1 MKVSEKW
8 LREWIDTPLPLD
20 TIADKLTM
28 SGCEVE
34 ARAAV
39 ATAFTG
45 IVVGHVLEREKHP
58 DADKLSVCK
67 VDNGQGETLQ
77 IVCGAQ
83 NVRAGIKV
91 PLALIGA
98 VLPMPDGNP
107 LKIKKGKL
115 RGVESFGMLCSSTEL
130 GMSDKS
136 DGLLELPQDA
146 PVGADIRDYLKLD
159 DEVIEL
165 AITANRGDCM
175 SMIGVARETALLL
188 DVPLTPPDIAPV
200 AAQHNATFPVEVQAT
215 DACPRYAGRIIRNVN
230 PQAATP
236 VWMQEKLRRAGIRS
250 ISALVDVTNYVLLE
264 LGQPMHAFDLDKLTD
279 LLHPFIVEEDGILN
293 CERGITVRYAKDG
306 EVLSLLDGQEVILR
320 SDTLVIA
327 RYTVPV
333 AMAGIMGG
341 EPTSVTD
348 STCNLFLESAHFR
361 PAKIMGK
368 ARSYGL
374 QTDSSARFER
384 GVDPAMPLQAM
395 ERATQLI
402 LDICGGEAGTV
413 VDTLADAGVLQRKA
427 ILLRPQRIQRV
438 LGVVMDDAT
447 VEGVLARL
455 HCEVSKTDAGW
466 QVQAPLARFDLAIEE
481 DLIEELARVRGYDSI
496 PAELRPRAPRIT
508 QPSEKSVGQGK
519 LRNLLVARGYQ
530 EAVTFSF
537 VDPKM
542 EQTLAPAADAIA
554 LANPIS
560 ADLGVMR
567 STLWSGLLRSVGY
580 NLNRQQNRVRL
591 FELGPSF
598 HQDEAGQP
606 QQRTMLAGVIT
617 GNLYPEQWGQVNRP
631 VDFYDLKGDVEALLE
646 QVTGTQFHFAPVAHA
661 ALHPGQ
667 SAQIMT
673 QTDVVGWM
681 GMLHP
686 KLEERLGLN
695 QPVYLFELDMA
706 ALAQRELPKYQAVS
720 RFPAIRRD
728 LALLVREDVL
738 SVGLENALKK
748 AAIPQLVSY
757 YLFDVYA
764 GKGIPEGQKS
774 VALSLILQ
782 DFSRTLE
789 DAEINRIVDAIIA
802 SLQEEVGAVLR

>member
-8 LREWIDTPLPLD
+8 LREWIDTPQTLD
-20 TIADKLTM
+20 AIADKLTM

-34 ARAAV
+34 ARDAV
-39 ATAFTG
+39 ATAFTS
-45 IVVGHVLEREKHP
+45 IVVGHVVEREKHP

-67 VDNGQGETLQ
+67 VDNGRGEILQ
-77 IVCGAQ
+77 IVCGAS

-98 VLPMPDGNP
+98 VLPLPDGTD

-136 DGLLELPQDA
+136 DGLLELPDDA
-146 PVGADIRDYLKLD
+146 PVGVDIREYLQLD

-175 SMIGVARETALLL
+175 SMIGVARETALVM
-188 DVPLTPPDIAPV
+188 DVPLTVSEIPAQT
-200 AAQHNATFPVEVQAT
+200 AQHTDTFPVDLPAT
-215 DACPRYAGRIIRNVN
+215 DACPRYVGRIIRNIN

-236 VWMQEKLRRAGIRS
+236 IWMQEKLRRAGVRS
-250 ISALVDVTNYVLLE
+250 ISATVDVTNYVLLE
-264 LGQPMHAFDLDKLTD
+264 LGQPMHAFDLDTLQGG
-279 LLHPFIVEEDGILN
+279 IV
-293 CERGITVRYAKDG
+293 VRYANAG
-306 EVLSLLDGQEVILR
+306 ETLKMLDGQTATLR

-327 RYTVPV
+327 DADKAV

-341 EPTSVTD
+341 EPTSVTAA
-348 STCNLFLESAHFR
+348 TRHVFLESAHFR

-384 GVDPAMPLQAM
+384 GVDPDMPVKAM

-402 LDICGGEAGTV
+402 VSICGGEVGTL
-413 VDTLADAGVLQRKA
+413 VDTLADAGVLQRQA
-427 ILLRPQRIQRV
+427 ILLRPERIRRV
-438 LGVVMDDAT
+438 LGVTMDAAT

-455 HCEVSKTDAGW
+455 NCTFTSSDAGW
-466 QVQAPLARFDLAIEE
+466 QVQAPLARFDLNIEE

-496 PAELRPRAPRIT
+496 PAAVRPRAPRIT
-508 QPSEKSVGQGK
+508 QPSETAVKRES
-519 LRNLLVARGYQ
+519 LRHTLVARGYQ

-542 EQTLAPAADAIA
+542 EQILAPATDSLA

-567 STLWSGLLRSVGY
+567 STLWSGLLRAVTY
-580 NLNRQQNRVRL
+580 NVNRQQHRVRL
-591 FELGPSF
+591 FEIGPAFS
-598 HQDEAGQP
+598 QGEDGKP
-606 QQRTMLAGVIT
+606 QQQTMLSGVLT

-646 QVTGTQFHFAPVAHA
+646 QVTGTRFHVAPVAHA

-673 QTDVVGWM
+673 DIAVVGWM

-686 KLEERLGLN
+686 TIEAQLGLE
-695 QPVYLFELDMA
+695 QPVYVFELDMQ
-706 ALAQRELPKYQAVS
+706 LLMQRVLPKYRAVS
-720 RFPAIRRD
+720 KFPAIRRD
-728 LALLVREDVL
+728 LALLVRDDTLAVA
-738 SVGLENALKK
+738 LENAVEKT
-748 AAIPQLVSY
+748 AIPQLMSY
-757 YLFDVYA
+757 YLFDVYT

-789 DAEINRIVDAIIA
+789 DAEINQIVDTIVT
-802 SLQEEVGAVLR
+802 SLQDEVGAVLR

>member
-8 LREWIDTPLPLD
+8 LREWIDTPLTLD
-20 TIADKLTM
+20 AIAHKLTM

-34 ARAAV
+34 ARDAV
-39 ATAFTG
+39 ATAFTS

-67 VDNGQGETLQ
+67 VDNGRGEILQ
-77 IVCGAQ
+77 IVCGAS
-83 NVRAGIKV
+83 NVRSGIKV

-98 VLPMPDGNP
+98 VLPLPDGTD

-136 DGLLELPQDA
+136 DGLLELPDDA
-146 PVGADIRDYLKLD
+146 PVGMDIREYLKLD

-175 SMIGVARETALLL
+175 SMIGVARETALVM
-188 DVPLTPPDIAPV
+188 DVPLNVPEIPAQT
-200 AAQHNATFPVEVQAT
+200 AQHTDTFPVDLQAS
-215 DACPRYAGRIIRNVN
+215 DACPRYVGRIIRNIN

-236 VWMQEKLRRAGIRS
+236 MWMQEKLRRAGIRS
-250 ISALVDVTNYVLLE
+250 ISATVDVTNYVLLE
-264 LGQPMHAFDLDKLTD
+264 LGQPMHAFDLDTLQGG
-279 LLHPFIVEEDGILN
+279 IV
-293 CERGITVRYAKDG
+293 VRYAKAG
-306 EVLSLLDGQEVILR
+306 ETLKMLDGQTATLR
-320 SDTLVIA
+320 DDTLVIA
-327 RYTVPV
+327 DATQPV

-348 STCNLFLESAHFR
+348 ATCNVFLESAHFR
-361 PAKIMGK
+361 PANIMGK

-384 GVDPAMPLQAM
+384 GVDPDMPVKAM

-402 LDICGGEAGTV
+402 VSICGGEVGRL
-413 VDTLADAGVLQRKA
+413 VDTVADAGVLQRKT
-427 ILLRPQRIQRV
+427 IVLRPERIHRV
-438 LGVVMDDAT
+438 LGVTMDAAT

-455 HCEVSKTDAGW
+455 NCTFTSSDAGW
-466 QVQAPLARFDLAIEE
+466 QVQTPLARFDLNIEE

-508 QPSEKSVGQGK
+508 QPSETAVKREN
-519 LRNLLVARGYQ
+519 LRYTLVARGYQ

-537 VDPKM
+537 VDSKM
-542 EQTLAPAADAIA
+542 EQILAPAVENIA

-567 STLWSGLLRSVGY
+567 STLWSGLLRAVAY
-580 NLNRQQNRVRL
+580 NVNRQQNRVRL
-591 FELGPSF
+591 FEIGPAFSIGE
-598 HQDEAGQP
+598 DGKP
-606 QQRTMLAGVIT
+606 QQQTMLSGVLT

-631 VDFYDLKGDVEALLE
+631 VDFYDLKGDVEALLG
-646 QVTGTQFHFAPVAHA
+646 QVAGTRFHFAPVAHA

-673 QTDVVGWM
+673 DTAVVGWM

-686 KLEERLGLN
+686 KIEAQLGLE
-695 QPVYLFELDMA
+695 QPVYVFELDMG
-706 ALAQRELPKYQAVS
+706 LLMQRVLPKYQAVS
-720 RFPAIRRD
+720 KFPAIRRD
-728 LALLVREDVL
+728 LALLVREDALAVA
-738 SVGLENALKK
+738 LENAVEK
-748 AAIPQLVSY
+748 AAIPQLMSY

-789 DAEINRIVDAIIA
+789 DAEINQIVDVVVT
-802 SLQEEVGAVLR
+802 SLRDEVGAVLR

>member
-8 LREWIDTPLPLD
+8 LREWVNTPLTLD
-20 TIADKLTM
+20 VIADKLTM

-34 ARAAV
+34 AREPV

-45 IVVGHVLEREKHP
+45 IVVGHVIEREKHP

-67 VDNGQGETLQ
+67 VDNGRGEILQ
-77 IVCGAQ
+77 IVCGAA
-83 NVRAGIKV
+83 NVRAGLKA

-98 VLPMPDGNP
+98 TLPLEDGKE

-115 RGVESFGMLCSSTEL
+115 RGVESFGMLCSATEL

-136 DGLLELPQDA
+136 DGLLELPADA
-146 PVGADIRDYLKLD
+146 PVGMDIRDYLQLN

-175 SMIGVARETALLL
+175 SMTGVAREVSLLL
-188 DVPLTPPDIAPV
+188 DVPLTPPEINPATVVHQD
-200 AAQHNATFPVEVQAT
+200 TFPVTIQAN
-215 DACPRYAGRIIRNVN
+215 DACPRYAGRIIHHVN
-230 PQAATP
+230 AQAPTP

-250 ISALVDVTNYVLLE
+250 ISALVDVTNYILLE
-264 LGQPMHAFDLDKLTD
+264 LGQPMHAFDLDKLSQ
-279 LLHPFIVEEDGILN
+279 GI
-293 CERGITVRYAKDG
+293 EVRYAKEG
-306 EVLSLLDGQEVILR
+306 ESLKMLDGQTATLR
-320 SDTLVIA
+320 TDTLVIA
-327 RYTVPV
+327 DANGAV

-341 EPTSVTD
+341 EPTSVTNG
-348 STCNLFLESAHFR
+348 TTNLFLESAHFR
-361 PAKIMGK
+361 PSKIMGK

-384 GVDPAMPLQAM
+384 GVDPAMPVNAL

-402 LDICGGEAGTV
+402 LEICGGEVGPV
-413 VDTLADAGVLQRKA
+413 VDTIADESVLTRKS
-427 ILLRPQRIQRV
+427 ILLRASRIRRV
-438 LGVVMDDAT
+438 LGVSMDNAT
-447 VEGVLARL
+447 VEGVLERL
-455 HCEVSKTDAGW
+455 NCTYTKVADGTW

-496 PAELRPRAPRIT
+496 PAELRARIPRIT
-508 QPSEKSVGQGK
+508 QPSETSVPFTS
-519 LRNLLVARGYQ
+519 LRQLLVARGYQ

-542 EQTLAPAADAIA
+542 EQLLAPATDNIA

-567 STLWSGLLRSVGY
+567 STLWSGLLRSVAY
-580 NLNRQQNRVRL
+580 NINRQQYRVRL
-591 FELGPSF
+591 FELGPAF
-598 HQDEAGQP
+598 YQDANGQP
-606 QQRTMLAGVIT
+606 QQKTMLAGAIT
-617 GNLYPEQWGQVNRP
+617 GTVYAEQWGQTNRN
-631 VDFYDLKGDVEALLE
+631 VDFYDLKGDLEALLE
-646 QVTGTQFHFAPVAHA
+646 QVKGTEFYFAPVAHP

-673 QTDVVGWM
+673 KTETVGWM

-686 KLEERLGLN
+686 QLEEKLGLE
-695 QPVYLFELDMA
+695 QPVYLFELDMTW
-706 ALAQRELPKYQAVS
+706 LMQRVLPKYQAIS

-728 LALLVREDVL
+728 LALLVNKDVL
-738 SVGLENALKK
+738 ASALEQAVQKV
-748 AAIPQLVSY
+748 AVPQLIGWN
-757 YLFDVYA
+757 LFDVYT
-764 GKGIPEGQKS
+764 GKGIAEEQKS

-789 DAEINRIVDAIIA
+789 DAEVNRIVETVIA
-802 SLQEEVGAVLR
+802 SLQDEVGAVLR

>member
-8 LREWIDTPLPLD
+8 LREWIDTPLTLGA
-20 TIADKLTM
+20 IADKLTM

-34 ARAAV
+34 AREAA

-67 VDNGQGETLQ
+67 VDNGRGEILQ

-83 NVRAGIKV
+83 NVRSGLKV

-98 VLPMPDGNP
+98 VLPMSDGSD

-115 RGVESFGMLCSSTEL
+115 RGIESFGMLCSATEL

-136 DGLLELPQDA
+136 DGLLELPADA
-146 PVGADIRDYLKLD
+146 PIGADIRDYLQLN
-159 DEVIEL
+159 DEVLEL

-175 SMIGVARETALLL
+175 SMVGVAREVSLLM
-188 DVPLTPPDIAPV
+188 DVPLTSPAMP
-200 AAQHNATFPVEVQAT
+200 AQLAQYDDVFPVTIQAV
-215 DACPRYAGRIIRNVN
+215 DACPRYAGRVIRGVN
-230 PQAATP
+230 AQAPTP
-236 VWMQEKLRRAGIRS
+236 LWMQEKLRRAGVRS

-264 LGQPMHAFDLDKLTD
+264 LGQPMHAFDLDKLN
-279 LLHPFIVEEDGILN
+279 DGIV
-293 CERGITVRYAKDG
+293 VRYARDG
-306 EVLSLLDGQEVILR
+306 ETLKMLDGQTATLR

-327 RYTVPV
+327 DGQAPV

-348 STCNLFLESAHFR
+348 STLNLFLESAHFR
-361 PAKIMGK
+361 PEKIMGK

-384 GVDPAMPLQAM
+384 GVDPSLPILAL
-395 ERATQLI
+395 ERASQLI
-402 LDICGGEAGTV
+402 VAICGGEVGMV
-413 VDTLADAGVLQRKA
+413 VDTCADNAVLSRKA
-427 ILLRPQRIQRV
+427 IVLRAERIRRV
-438 LGVVMDDAT
+438 LGVTMDNAT

-455 HCEVSKTDAGW
+455 HCDFTPVLGGWEVL
-466 QVQAPLARFDLAIEE
+466 APLARFDLALEV
-481 DLIEELARVRGYDSI
+481 DLIEELARVLGYDAI
-496 PAELRPRAPRIT
+496 PAVVRPRAPVIT
-508 QPSEKSVGQGK
+508 QPSETVVEQAR
-519 LRNLLVARGYQ
+519 LRNLLVMRGYQ

-542 EQTLAPAADAIA
+542 EALLAPGADSIA

-567 STLWSGLLRSVGY
+567 STLWSGLVRAVAY

-591 FELGPSF
+591 FEVGPAF
-598 HQDEAGQP
+598 YQDENGKP
-606 QQRTMLAGVIT
+606 QQKTKLSGAIT
-617 GNLYPEQWGQVNRP
+617 GNICTEQWAQTNRS
-631 VDFYDLKGDVEALLE
+631 VDFYDLKGDIEAILE
-646 QVTGTQFHFAPVAHA
+646 QVTGTTFYFAPVAHA

-673 QTDVVGWM
+673 MDAVVGWM

-686 KLEERLGLN
+686 VLEEKLGIS
-695 QPVYLFELDMA
+695 QPVYLFELDMDL
-706 ALAQRELPKYQAVS
+706 LARRTLPKYHAVS
-720 RFPAIRRD
+720 KFPAIRRD
-728 LALLVREDVL
+728 LALLVKKDVL
-738 SVGLENALKK
+738 AIALENAVKK
-748 AAIPQLVSY
+748 AATSQLVSY
-757 YLFDVYA
+757 YLFDIYT
-764 GKGIPEGQKS
+764 GKGIPEDQKS

-782 DFSRTLE
+782 DTTRTLE
-789 DAEINRIVDAIIA
+789 DAEINRMVDAIVA

>member
-34 ARAAV
+34 ARESV

-83 NVRAGIKV
+83 NVRAGLKV

-98 VLPMPDGNP
+98 VLPLPDGKD

-136 DGLLELPQDA
+136 DGLLELPVDA
-146 PVGADIRDYLKLD
+146 PVGMDIRDYLKLD
-159 DEVIEL
+159 DEVLEL

-175 SMIGVARETALLL
+175 SMIGVAREAALLL
-188 DVPLTPPDIAPV
+188 DAPLTPPAIGSV
-200 AAQHNATFPVEVQAT
+200 AAQYQDTFTVDIQAT

-230 PQAATP
+230 PQAPTP
-236 VWMQEKLRRAGIRS
+236 IWMQEKLRRAGIRS
-250 ISALVDVTNYVLLE
+250 ISALVDVTNYILLE
-264 LGQPMHAFDLDKLTD
+264 LGQPMHAFDLDKLNGG
-279 LLHPFIVEEDGILN
+279 IV
-293 CERGITVRYAKDG
+293 VRYARDG
-306 EVLSLLDGQEVILR
+306 ETLAMLDGQTVTLR

-327 RYTVPV
+327 DQAVPV

-341 EPTSVTD
+341 EPSSVTD
-348 STCNLFLESAHFR
+348 ITRNLFLESAHFR
-361 PAKIMGK
+361 PARIMGK

-384 GVDPAMPLQAM
+384 GVDPDMPLQAM

-413 VDTLADAGVLQRKA
+413 VDTVADASVLQRKS
-427 ILLRPQRIQRV
+427 ILLRPERIRRV
-438 LGVVMDDAT
+438 LGVSMDDAT

-455 HCEVSKTDAGW
+455 HCEFSRTNAGW

-508 QPSEKSVGQGK
+508 QASEKSVGQGR
-519 LRNLLVARGYQ
+519 LRNLLAARAYQ

-542 EQTLAPAADAIA
+542 EAILAPTAASIA

-567 STLWSGLLRSVGY
+567 STLWSGLLRSVAH

-591 FELGPSF
+591 FEVGPAF
-598 HQDEAGQP
+598 YQDEAGKP
-606 QQRTMLAGVIT
+606 QQKTMLAGAIT
-617 GNLYPEQWGQVNRP
+617 GNLYPEQWGQKNRA

-646 QVTGTQFHFAPVAHA
+646 QVTGSGFRFVPATHA

-667 SAQIMT
+667 AAQILV
-673 QTDVVGWM
+673 DGLVIGWL
-681 GMLHP
+681 GMVHP
-686 KLEERLGLN
+686 QIEEKLDLG
-695 QPVYLFELDMA
+695 QPVYVFELDMA
-706 ALAQRELPKYQAVS
+706 ALAQRALPKYQAVS
-720 RFPAIRRD
+720 KFPAIRRD
-728 LALLVREDVL
+728 LALLVERDVL
-738 SVGLENALKK
+738 AAALENAVKK

-764 GKGIPEGQKS
+764 GTGIPEDQKS
-774 VALSLILQ
+774 IALSLIFQ

-789 DAEINRIVDAIIA
+789 DAEINRMVDAVVA
-802 SLQEEVGAVLR
+802 SLRDEVGAALR

>member
-8 LREWIDTPLPLD
+8 LREWITTPQTLD
-20 TIADKLTM
+20 AIADKLTM

-34 ARAAV
+34 ARDPV
-39 ATAFTG
+39 ATAFTS

-58 DADKLSVCK
+58 DADKLSICK
-67 VDNGQGETLQ
+67 VDGGQGDILQ
-77 IVCGAQ
+77 IVCGAS

-98 VLPMPDGNP
+98 VLPLPDGKD

-136 DGLLELPQDA
+136 DGLLELPEDA
-146 PVGADIRDYLKLD
+146 PVGADIRDYLKLN

-175 SMIGVARETALLL
+175 SMIGVARETALVM
-188 DVPLTPPDIAPV
+188 DVPLVVPEIPAHLT
-200 AAQHNATFPVEVQAT
+200 QHSETFPVDMQAV
-215 DACPRYAGRIIRNVN
+215 DACPRYAGRIIRNIN
-230 PQAATP
+230 PQATTP
-236 VWMQEKLRRAGIRS
+236 IWMQEKLRRAGIRS
-250 ISALVDVTNYVLLE
+250 ISATVDVTNYVLLE
-264 LGQPMHAFDLDKLTD
+264 LGQPLHAFDLDTLQGG
-279 LLHPFIVEEDGILN
+279 IV
-293 CERGITVRYAKDG
+293 VRYAKAG
-306 EVLSLLDGQEVILR
+306 ETLKMLDGQTATLR
-320 SDTLVIA
+320 NDTLVIA
-327 RYTVPV
+327 DAAKPV

-348 STCNLFLESAHFR
+348 ATRHVFLESAHFR
-361 PAKIMGK
+361 PHKIMGK

-374 QTDSSARFER
+374 QTDSAARFER
-384 GVDPAMPLQAM
+384 GVDPDMPVKAL

-402 LDICGGEAGTV
+402 VDICGGEVGTL
-413 VDTLADAGVLQRKA
+413 VDTLADPSLLQRKA
-427 ILLRPQRIQRV
+427 IVLRPQRITRV
-438 LGVVMDDAT
+438 LGVTMDAAT
-447 VEGVLARL
+447 VEGVLTRL
-455 HCEVSKTDAGW
+455 NCTFAKTDAGW
-466 QVQAPLARFDLAIEE
+466 QVQAPLARFDLNIEE

-508 QPSEKSVGQGK
+508 QPSETSVAKST

-542 EQTLAPAADAIA
+542 EGILAPATASLA

-567 STLWSGLLRSVGY
+567 STLWSGLLRSVAY

-591 FELGPSF
+591 FEIGPAF
-598 HQDEAGQP
+598 FQGEDAKPAQK
-606 QQRTMLAGVIT
+606 TMLSGVLT
-617 GNLYPEQWGQVNRP
+617 GNLYPEQWGQVNRS
-631 VDFYDLKGDVEALLE
+631 VDFYDLKGDVETLLE
-646 QVTGTQFHFAPVAHA
+646 QVTGTHFYFAPVAHA

-667 SAQIMT
+667 SAEIMT
-673 QTDVVGWM
+673 ENVVVGWM

-686 KLEERLGLN
+686 RIEAQLGLE

-706 ALAQRELPKYQAVS
+706 LLMQRALPKYQAVS
-720 RFPAIRRD
+720 KFPAIRRD
-728 LALLVREDVL
+728 LALLVRDDTLAVA
-738 SVGLENALKK
+738 LENAVKK
-748 AAIPQLVSY
+748 AAVPQLMSY
-757 YLFDVYA
+757 YLFDVYT

-789 DAEINRIVDAIIA
+789 DAEINRIVDAVVA
-802 SLQEEVGAVLR
+802 SLKEDVGAVLR

>member
-8 LREWIDTPLPLD
+8 LREWINTPLALD
-20 TIADKLTM
+20 AIAEKLTM

-34 ARAAV
+34 ARDPV

-67 VDNGQGETLQ
+67 VDNGRGEILQ
-77 IVCGAQ
+77 IVCGAS

-98 VLPMPDGNP
+98 VLPLPDGAD

-136 DGLLELPQDA
+136 DGLLELPDDA
-146 PVGADIRDYLKLD
+146 PVGTDIREYLALD

-175 SMIGVARETALLL
+175 SMIGVARETALVM
-188 DVPLTPPDIAPV
+188 DVPLNVPEIPAQ
-200 AAQHNATFPVEVQAT
+200 ASQHNDTFAVELQAS
-215 DACPRYAGRIIRNVN
+215 DACPRYVGRIIRNIN

-236 VWMQEKLRRAGIRS
+236 IWMQEKLRRAGIRS
-250 ISALVDVTNYVLLE
+250 ISATVDVTNYVLLE
-264 LGQPMHAFDLDKLTD
+264 LGQPMHAFDLDTLQGG
-279 LLHPFIVEEDGILN
+279 IV
-293 CERGITVRYAKDG
+293 VRYANAG
-306 EVLSLLDGQEVILR
+306 ETLKMLDGQTATLR
-320 SDTLVIA
+320 NDTLVIA
-327 RYTVPV
+327 DAAQPV

-348 STCNLFLESAHFR
+348 ATRNVFLESAHFR
-361 PAKIMGK
+361 PDKIMGK

-384 GVDPAMPLQAM
+384 GVDPDMPAKAM

-402 LDICGGEAGTV
+402 VSICGGEVGTLVDTV
-413 VDTLADAGVLQRKA
+413 VDANVLQRKT
-427 ILLRPQRIQRV
+427 ILLRPERIRRV
-438 LGVVMDDAT
+438 LGVAMDAAT
-447 VEGVLARL
+447 VEGVLMRL
-455 HCEVSKTDAGW
+455 NCTFTSTDAGW
-466 QVQAPLARFDLAIEE
+466 QVQVPLARFDLAIEE

-496 PAELRPRAPRIT
+496 PAAVRPRAPRIT
-508 QPSEKSVGQGK
+508 QPSETAVKRDSLLQ
-519 LRNLLVARGYQ
+519 LLVARGYQ

-542 EQTLAPAADAIA
+542 EETLAPAVRSIA

-567 STLWSGLLRSVGY
+567 STLWSGLLRAAAY
-580 NLNRQQNRVRL
+580 NVNRQQNRVRL
-591 FELGPSF
+591 FEMGPAFS
-598 HQDEAGQP
+598 QDESGAI
-606 QQRTMLAGVIT
+606 QQKTMLSGVIT

-631 VDFYDLKGDVEALLE
+631 VDFYDLKGDVEAVLE
-646 QVTGTQFHFAPVAHA
+646 RVTGTQFHFAPVAHA

-667 SAQIMT
+667 SAEIMT
-673 QTDVVGWM
+673 MDAVVGWM

-686 KLEERLGLN
+686 EIEERLGFG
-695 QPVYLFELDMA
+695 QPVYVFELDA
-706 ALAQRELPKYQAVS
+706 GLLLQRALPKYTPVS
-720 RFPAIRRD
+720 KFPAIRRD
-728 LALLVREDVL
+728 LALLVGQDVL
-738 SVGLENALKK
+738 AVALSHAIKK
-748 AAIPQLVSY
+748 AAEPQLLSY
-757 YLFDVYA
+757 YLFDVYS
-764 GKGIPEGQKS
+764 GKGIPDGQKS
-774 VALSLILQ
+774 IALSLIFQ
-782 DFSRTLE
+782 DISRTLE
-789 DAEINRIVDAIIA
+789 DAEINRMVDAIVA
-802 SLQEEVGAVLR
+802 SLRDEAGAVLR

>member
-8 LREWIDTPLPLD
+8 LREWIDTPLVLD
-20 TIADKLTM
+20 VIADKLTM

-34 ARAAV
+34 ARESV

-67 VDNGQGETLQ
+67 VGNGQGEILQ
-77 IVCGAQ
+77 IVCGAS

-98 VLPMPDGNP
+98 VLPLPDSSP

-136 DGLLELPQDA
+136 DGLLELPGDA
-146 PVGADIRDYLKLD
+146 PVGMDIREYLKLD
-159 DEVIEL
+159 DEVLEL

-175 SMIGVARETALLL
+175 SMIGVARETSLLL
-188 DVPLTPPDIAPV
+188 NVPLTPPAIAPV
-200 AAQHNATFPVEVQAT
+200 VIQHGETFPVEILAT

-230 PQAATP
+230 PQVPTP

-250 ISALVDVTNYVLLE
+250 LSALVDVTNYVLLE
-264 LGQPMHAFDLDKLTD
+264 LGQPMHAFDLNKLQGG
-279 LLHPFIVEEDGILN
+279 IV
-293 CERGITVRYAKDG
+293 VRYARDG
-306 EVLSLLDGQEVILR
+306 ETLKMLDGQTATLR

-327 RYTVPV
+327 DAEKPV

-348 STCNLFLESAHFR
+348 ATRNLFLESAHFR

-384 GVDPAMPLQAM
+384 GVDPGLPVQAM

-402 LDICGGEAGTV
+402 VDICGGEVGAV
-413 VDTLADAGVLQRKA
+413 VDTCADASVLQRKS
-427 ILLRPQRIQRV
+427 ILLRPERIRRV
-438 LGVVMDDAT
+438 LGVSMDDAT
-447 VEGVLARL
+447 VEGVLTRL
-455 HCEVSKTDAGW
+455 HCEFSKTDAGW
-466 QVQAPLARFDLAIEE
+466 QVQAPLSRFDLGIEE

-496 PAELRPRAPRIT
+496 PAELRPLAPRII
-508 QPSEKSVGQGK
+508 QPSETVVGRES
-519 LRNLLVARGYQ
+519 LRDLLVARGYQ

-542 EQTLAPAADAIA
+542 EEILAPAADNIA

-567 STLWSGLLRSVGY
+567 STLWSGLLRSVAY
-580 NLNRQQNRVRL
+580 NLNRQQGRVRL
-591 FELGPSF
+591 FEVGPAFSL
-598 HQDEAGQP
+598 DESGNV
-606 QQRTMLAGVIT
+606 QQKTLISGVIT
-617 GNLYPEQWGQVNRP
+617 GNLYPEQWGQVSRAA
-631 VDFYDLKGDVEALLE
+631 DFYDLKGDVEALLA
-646 QVTGTQFHFAPVAHA
+646 QVTGTEFFFAPVVHV

-667 SAQIMT
+667 SAEIMT
-673 QTDVVGWM
+673 ATDVVGWM

-686 KLEERLGLN
+686 RIEEKLGLA
-695 QPVYLFELDMA
+695 QPVYLFELDMSL
-706 ALAQRELPKYQAVS
+706 LAQRTLPSYKAVS

-728 LALLVREDVL
+728 LALLVGEDVL
-738 SVGLENALKK
+738 AVALEYAVKK
-748 AAIPQLVSY
+748 AAVPQLVAY
-757 YLFDVYA
+757 YLFDVYK

-789 DAEINRIVDAIIA
+789 DAEINRMVDLVVA
-802 SLQEEVGAVLR
+802 SLQEEVGAALR

>member
-8 LREWIDTPLPLD
+8 LREWINTPLALD
-20 TIADKLTM
+20 AIADKLTM

-34 ARAAV
+34 ARESV

-45 IVVGHVLEREKHP
+45 IVIGHVLEREKHP

-67 VDNGQGETLQ
+67 VDNGQGEILQ
-77 IVCGAQ
+77 IVCGAS
-83 NVRAGIKV
+83 NVRAGLKV
-91 PLALIGA
+91 PLALVGA
-98 VLPMPDGNP
+98 VLPLPDGKD

-136 DGLLELPQDA
+136 DGLLELPSDA
-146 PVGADIRDYLKLD
+146 PVGMDIREYLKLD

-175 SMIGVARETALLL
+175 SMIGVARETSLLM
-188 DVPLTPPDIAPV
+188 DVPLTPPAIVPTSV
-200 AAQHNATFPVEVQAT
+200 QHNDTFPVDIQAS

-264 LGQPMHAFDLDKLTD
+264 LGQPMHAFDLDKLQGS
-279 LLHPFIVEEDGILN
+279 IV
-293 CERGITVRYAKDG
+293 VRYACDG
-306 EVLSLLDGQEVILR
+306 ETLKMLDGQTATLR
-320 SDTLVIA
+320 GDTLVIA
-327 RYTVPV
+327 DASVPV

-348 STCNLFLESAHFR
+348 TTRNLFLESAHFR

-384 GVDPAMPLQAM
+384 GVDPDMPVQAM

-402 LDICGGEAGTV
+402 VDICGGEVGTL
-413 VDTLADAGVLQRKA
+413 VDTCADSSVLQRKT
-427 ILLRPQRIQRV
+427 ILLRPERIRRV
-438 LGVVMDDAT
+438 LGVTMDDAT
-447 VEGVLARL
+447 VEGVLSRL
-455 HCEVSKTDAGW
+455 HCEFSKGEVGW
-466 QVQAPLARFDLAIEE
+466 QVQAPLARFDLGIEE
-481 DLIEELARVRGYDSI
+481 DLIEELARVRGYDEI
-496 PAELRPRAPRIT
+496 PAELRPRAPCIT
-508 QPSEKSVGQGK
+508 QPSETAVGRDS

-542 EQTLAPAADAIA
+542 EETLAPAVNAIA

-567 STLWSGLLRSVGY
+567 STLWSGLLRSVSY
-580 NLNRQQNRVRL
+580 NLNRQQGRVRL
-591 FELGPSF
+591 FEIGPAF
-598 HQDEAGQP
+598 YQDEAGKP
-606 QQRTMLAGVIT
+606 QQRTMLSGAIT

-646 QVTGTQFHFAPVAHA
+646 RVTGTQFYFAPVAHA

-667 SAQIMT
+667 SAEIMT
-673 QTDVVGWM
+673 MGAVVGWM

-686 KLEERLGLN
+686 RIEEKLGIE
-695 QPVYLFELDMA
+695 QPVYLFELDMG
-706 ALAQRELPKYQAVS
+706 LLMQRALPKYQAVS
-720 RFPAIRRD
+720 KFPVIRRD
-728 LALLVREDVL
+728 LALLVDKDVL
-738 SVGLENALKK
+738 AVALENAVKK
-748 AAIPQLVSY
+748 AAEPQLLSY

-774 VALSLILQ
+774 VALSLIFQ

-789 DAEINRIVDAIIA
+789 DAEINRMVDAVVA
-802 SLQEEVGAVLR
+802 SLRDEVGAVLR

>member
-8 LREWIDTPLPLD
+8 LREWIDTPLTLD
-20 TIADKLTM
+20 IFADKLTM

-34 ARAAV
+34 AREKV
-39 ATAFTG
+39 ATDFNG

-67 VDNGQGETLQ
+67 VDNGQGEVLQ

-83 NVRAGIKV
+83 NVRAGLKV

-98 VLPMPDGNP
+98 ILPMPDGAP

-115 RGVESFGMLCSSTEL
+115 RGVESFGMLCSATEL

-136 DGLLELPQDA
+136 DGLLELPADA
-146 PVGADIRDYLKLD
+146 PVGMDIRDYLQLN
-159 DEVIEL
+159 DEVLEL

-175 SMIGVARETALLL
+175 SMIGVAREVSLLL
-188 DVPLTPPDIAPV
+188 DVPLTPPATAAV
-200 AAQHNATFPVEVQAT
+200 AAQHNETFSVSIEAT
-215 DACPRYAGRIIRNVN
+215 DACPRYAGRVIRNVN

-264 LGQPMHAFDLDKLTD
+264 LGQPMHAFDLDKLKGG
-279 LLHPFIVEEDGILN
+279 IV
-293 CERGITVRYAKDG
+293 VRYAREG
-306 EVLSLLDGQEVILR
+306 ETLKMLDGQTATLR
-320 SDTLVIA
+320 NDTLVIA
-327 RYTVPV
+327 DAQAPV
-333 AMAGIMGG
+333 AMAGVMGG

-348 STCNLFLESAHFR
+348 ATRHLFLESAHFR

-384 GVDPAMPLQAM
+384 GVDPSLPLQAM

-402 LDICGGEAGTV
+402 LAICGGEAGTV
-413 VDTLADAGVLQRKA
+413 VDTCVDDSVLQRKT
-427 ILLRPQRIQRV
+427 ILLRASRIQRV
-438 LGVVMDDAT
+438 LGVVMDAAT
-447 VEGVLARL
+447 VEGVLTRL
-455 HCEVSKTDAGW
+455 HCVFSKVEDGW

-481 DLIEELARVRGYDSI
+481 DLIEELARVRGYDAI
-496 PAELRPRAPRIT
+496 PAVLRLRAPRIT
-508 QPSEKSVGQGK
+508 QPSEKTVSQAS
-519 LRNLLVARGYQ
+519 LRYLLVARGYQ

-542 EQTLAPAADAIA
+542 EAILAPAMPSIA

-567 STLWSGLLRSVGY
+567 STLWSGLLRSVAY

-591 FELGPSF
+591 FEVGPAF
-598 HQDEAGQP
+598 YQDEAGKP
-606 QQRTMLAGVIT
+606 QQKTMLSGVIT
-617 GNLYPEQWGQVNRP
+617 GNLYPEQWAQTNRP
-631 VDFYDLKGDVEALLE
+631 VDFYDLKGDVEAVLGR
-646 QVTGTQFHFAPVAHA
+646 VAGTEFHFAPVAHA

-667 SAQIMT
+667 SAEIMT
-673 QTDVVGWM
+673 MEQVVGWM

-686 KLEERLGLN
+686 VLEEKLGLG
-695 QPVYLFELDMA
+695 QPTFVFELDLS
-706 ALAQRELPKYQAVS
+706 ALQQRALPKYQAIS
-720 RFPAIRRD
+720 KFPAIRRD
-728 LALLVREDVL
+728 LALLVGQDVL
-738 SVGLENALKK
+738 AVALENAVKK
-748 AAIPQLVSY
+748 AAGSQLLSY

-764 GKGIPEGQKS
+764 GKGIPDGQKS
-774 VALSLILQ
+774 VALSLIFQ
-782 DFSRTLE
+782 DFLRTLE
-789 DAEINRIVDAIIA
+789 DAEINQMVDAIIA
-802 SLQEEVGAVLR
+802 SLRDEVGAVLR